1 MKLKELLHSN
11 PELTEDKVLEKISE
25 RKDLLNFKTWSRN
38 KYNSAKDILDEW
50 DLIQIK
56 KSNLTKSQRE
66 QLNIFVLACIS
77 EIFKDGREITSTN

>member
-77 EIFKDGREITSTN
+77 EIFKDGRKLTSSD